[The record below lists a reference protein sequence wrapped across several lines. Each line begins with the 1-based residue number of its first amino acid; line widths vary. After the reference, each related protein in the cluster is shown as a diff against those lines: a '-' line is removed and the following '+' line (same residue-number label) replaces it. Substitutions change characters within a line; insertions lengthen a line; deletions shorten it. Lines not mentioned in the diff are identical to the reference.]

1 MSIFSVITIVL
12 FVIYIFTLLFL
23 LKKSG
28 KSLRFIF
35 LEAVISLI
43 LVAILNLTS
52 FATNLYIPINEC
64 TVLGVSLGGLPMIL
78 CFLLLKIIFVL

>member
-35 LEAVISLI
+35 FEAVISLI

>member
-35 LEAVISLI
+35 LEAVISMI